1 MIAAGFEGQLGHDR
15 VARGATTSS
24 PATLWPDATQHATVS
39 LTSFKNNDK
48 MTIQEPNF
56 LRNL

>member
-15 VARGATTSS
+15 VARGATTTS

-39 LTSFKNNDK
+39 LTPLKT
-48 MTIQEPNF
+48 MTK
-56 LRNL
+56 